1 MTSSGPQPSAPLSA
15 NGPCPRPGCPGRLV
29 DGVCP
34 TCGLRL
40 KPAPAQQP
48 QPPQPQQSQPP
59 QPQPQQGQAPQGQ
72 PQQGQAPQPNR
83 GQWPAQPPQPTGS
96 RPYPPSGS
104 FPAQPRPAQN
114 PAPNPQSRPFPARNP
129 QSQPFP
135 AQQLPTGSR
144 PMPPQ
149 GAQQA
154 QPPARPQPAAP
165 SEPVDPALSA
175 PAPTSVVASP
185 YVEGAKA
192 TPHAWAPPGQPLR
205 AMPGLAAQRPRH
217 AAPDAKQADKAAEGE
232 TVRDID
238 PVERPFESDGNAL
251 SARLSGWEPA
261 PDKPKKK
268 EPEPTKAEPPPTQ
281 AAQRR
286 PDTAAQMALGAA
298 TQLSGPSQYTGA
310 PSDSRPLT
318 SSRGSGRGSR
328 PSRGRTRSQSRRIG
342 GGLVEVPRVP
352 YKDPASAVMA
362 NAEVPEDKRYC
373 GNCNSPVGRAANGK
387 PGSPDGVCA
396 KCGTSFSFRPKL
408 VGGDLVGG
416 QYEVLGAL
424 AHGGLGWIYL
434 ARDHNVNGRWVV
446 LKGLIDTGDTAAMAA
461 AVAEKQFLSQVEHA
475 NIVKI
480 YNFVQHPDPQ
490 TGTLVGYIVMEY
502 IGGESLRQI
511 ALANK
516 DNDGRVIPLPLARV
530 LAYGLEVLPAL
541 GYLHS
546 VGLLYCD
553 LKPDNVIQTDAQ
565 LKLIDLGAVRH
576 VDDMQSPIFFTSGYS
591 APEIASEGPSVASD
605 IYTVGRTLAVLS
617 FDFVGYTSTYMHSL
631 PPIRQVPL
639 FSLFGSYHRLLARAT
654 HLDPDRRFDSAEDMA
669 DQLTG
674 VLREVLAL
682 GTREPRPGRS
692 AVFGPEVRT
701 FGENLATSSHT
712 QGAPPAPP
720 DWAEVVNCLPT
731 PQVDTDD
738 PAAGLVSG
746 LAALAGDAPREL
758 LDALRNAP
766 ANSMEARL
774 WRTRALLELG
784 ELNQA
789 NKELHEAAV
798 LDARGAPVPE
808 LPYDWRIS
816 WFRGLLG
823 LMARRPRDARTAF
836 EHVYDMVPGE
846 LAPKLALAVSAELCG
861 DYFPAARLYELVWRT
876 DRSFVSAAFGLARVY
891 LAQGDRSGALDVL
904 ESVPD
909 RSSHYLAAQLAV
921 IATRTKWT
929 PAAKIAERDLVDAGN
944 RLTRLSIDPQRR
956 AGLTADVL
964 TAAHQWVR
972 AGGPNGSPPA
982 ERPVVLGCE
991 LAERD
996 LRFGLE
1002 NCYRS
1007 MARLAATPEER
1018 IGLVDQANAIR
1029 PRTLT

>member
-1 MTSSGPQPSAPLSA
+1 M
-15 NGPCPRPGCPGRLV
+15 
-29 DGVCP
+29 
-34 TCGLRL
+34 
-40 KPAPAQQP
+40 
-48 QPPQPQQSQPP
+48 
-59 QPQPQQGQAPQGQ
+59 
-72 PQQGQAPQPNR
+72 
-83 GQWPAQPPQPTGS
+83 
-96 RPYPPSGS
+96 
-104 FPAQPRPAQN
+104 N
-114 PAPNPQSRPFPARNP
+114 P
-129 QSQPFP
+129 
-135 AQQLPTGSR
+135 PTGSR

-149 GAQQA
+149 QRPQQQGPQQQGPQQQGPQQSGPQQPGPQQSGPQQPGQQQRPAQQPA
-154 QPPARPQPAAP
+154 QRPQSQTPPPSQAPPSQPAKP
-165 SEPVDPALSA
+165 EPEDPALAA
-175 PAPTSVVASP
+175 PAPTSVVISP
-185 YVEGAKA
+185 YAEAAQA
-192 TPHAWAPPGQPLR
+192 TPQAWAPPGQPLR
-205 AMPGLAAQRPRH
+205 PLPGLAAQRPRH
-217 AAPDAKQADKAAEGE
+217 AAPDAGSPSAATTPDME
-232 TVRDID
+232 
-238 PVERPFESDGNAL
+238 PVERPFDGEGNAL
-251 SARLSGWEPA
+251 SARLSGHEPA
-261 PDKPKKK
+261 PKK
-268 EPEPTKAEPPPTQ
+268 PEPAPTQ
-281 AAQRR
+281 AAPKR

-298 TQLSGPSQYTGA
+298 TQLSGPSQRS
-310 PSDSRPLT
+310 SDSRPLT
-318 SSRGSGRGSR
+318 SGRGSARGTR

-342 GGLVEVPRVP
+342 GGLVEVPVVP
-352 YKDPASAVMA
+352 YKDPATALMR
-362 NAEVPEDKRYC
+362 NPEVPEDKRYC
-373 GNCNSPVGRAANGK
+373 GNCNSPVGRGANGK
-387 PGSPDGVCA
+387 PGNPDGTCA

-480 YNFVQHPDPQ
+480 YNFVQHPDPT
-490 TGTLVGYIVMEY
+490 TGNLVGYIVMEY

-516 DNDGRVIPLPLARV
+516 DDNGRVVPLPLARV
-530 LAYGLEVLPAL
+530 LAYGLEVLPAM

-617 FDFVGYTSTYMHSL
+617 FDFVGYTSTYTHSL
-631 PPIRQVPL
+631 PPARQVPL
-639 FSLFGSYHRLLARAT
+639 FSLFGSYYRLLARAT
-654 HLDPDRRFDSAEDMA
+654 NPDPDRRFDSAEDMA

-692 AVFGPEVRT
+692 TVFSPEVRT
-701 FGENLATSSHT
+701 FGESLATSSHT
-712 QGAPPAPP
+712 PGAPPPPP
-720 DWAEVVNCLPT
+720 DWAEVVACLPA
-731 PQVDTDD
+731 PLVDTDD
-738 PAAGLVSG
+738 PAASLVSG

-766 ANSMEARL
+766 ANSMEAKL

-789 NKELHEAAV
+789 NQELHEAAV

-823 LMARRPRDARTAF
+823 LVARRPREARTAF

-846 LAPKLALAVSAELCG
+846 LAPKLALAVAAELCG

-929 PAAKIAERDLVDAGN
+929 PAGKIAERDLLDAGN
-944 RLTRLSIDPQRR
+944 RLTRLSLDPQRR
-956 AGLTADVL
+956 ASLTADVL
-964 TAAHQWVR
+964 GAAYRWVQ

-982 ERPVVLGCE
+982 SRPKVLGCE
-991 LAERD
+991 LSDRD
-996 LRFGLE
+996 LRVGLE
-1002 NCYRS
+1002 SCYRS
-1007 MARLAATPEER
+1007 MARLADTAEAR
-1018 IGLVDQANAIR
+1018 ITLVDQANEIR